1 MTQTHW
7 TPADLVP
14 LLREKAAI
22 ETADNGIC
30 ITQHLDHMAAE
41 EIERLRENVSRLLT
55 LISQM
60 ERSKR

>member
-1 MTQTHW
+1 VTQTHW

-30 ITQHLDHMAAE
+30 ITQHLDHMAAA
-41 EIERLRENVSRLLT
+41 EIERLRENISRLLT
-55 LISQM
+55 LISDM